1 MSHVRQVTE
10 PTAEDIEHVKDR
22 ADAEAGETS
31 ADVDSDGEAPVK
43 PKSTR
48 AKAKAAA
55 RAVGDLAGGMD
66 ELDMDN
72 YDDDSDEDGAA
83 ARLFGS
89 TAADRV
95 FENNA
100 DDPELEGDE
109 ESDEEIEDFTIR
121 DTDLLFLAARTE
133 DDVSHMEVWVF
144 EESDDPGEDGNMY
157 VHHDLMLPAFPL
169 CMAWMDCYP
178 DPSMASQHGNFVAIG
193 TFRPEIEIWNLD
205 VLDAV
210 APAGMLGGL
219 KSEQLEPEEGA
230 SAAGDS
236 KKKKKKKKAP
246 AKPVLKEGSHEDA
259 VLGMCWNYNFRNVLA
274 SGSADCTVKVW
285 DVAQQK
291 CDRTL
296 HHHDGKVQ
304 AVAWNPVEPQVLL
317 SGGFDRTAQL
327 VDMRTENG
335 ATVEVPL
342 TADCEC
348 LVWDLKN
355 PSCFVVSSEDG
366 LVTVVCSSGGLSGSA
381 AGSRPLAS
389 AALLSV
395 SWACFTRSLGFSAAG
410 LLLVWST
417 YQQRGNFIPEDLT
430 YWTMLQFQYAGRG
443 SEWGIGVG
451 WFAHGKHQLLAT
463 ASTDKTVK
471 MWDCTGGKPS
481 LLHTAD
487 LKIGA
492 LFAMGFCKDAPH
504 LLAAGGS
511 KGVVS
516 VWDIMTKASVANRFG
531 AELAKHARGG
541 ASKIVS
547 EDTVIGPDEDIEEE
561 DEDDD

>member
-1 MSHVRQVTE
+1 MISALAWLPRGAAKTTPEVTE

-366 LVTVVCSSGGLSGSA
+366 LVVCHDVRMLMDKSKKSKSTVYTLGAHDAATCAMSFNPVCH
-381 AGSRPLAS
+381 
-389 AALLSV
+389 
-395 SWACFTRSLGFSAAG
+395 
-410 LLLVWST
+410 
-417 YQQRGNFIPEDLT
+417 E
-430 YWTMLQFQYAGRG
+430 
-443 SEWGIGVG
+443 
-451 WFAHGKHQLLAT
+451 LLAT